1 MIELLRGVK
10 RPIQGLS
17 LGGRVSKANSVCET
31 KSKGVDRGWSVRLF
45 PAVAR
50 SVSTTDFNR
59 VISDLKILKYSREN
73 KLAEIFQRIFENLIL
88 IFSFLILTERK
99 RERKNDSILLF

>member
-1 MIELLRGVK
+1 MLPLIPLVSKIAGLPQMIELLRGVK

-17 LGGRVSKANSVCET
+17 LGGRVSKAISVCET
-31 KSKGVDRGWSVRLF
+31 KSKGVDRRWSVRLF

-59 VISDLKILKYSREN
+59 VISDLKS
-73 KLAEIFQRIFENLIL
+73 
-88 IFSFLILTERK
+88 
-99 RERKNDSILLF
+99 D

>member
-1 MIELLRGVK
+1 M
-10 RPIQGLS
+10 
-17 LGGRVSKANSVCET
+17 
-31 KSKGVDRGWSVRLF
+31 RLF

-59 VISDLKILKYSREN
+59 VISDLKIFKYSREN

-99 RERKNDSILLF
+99 REREKTILSFYFRIIRSTRGV